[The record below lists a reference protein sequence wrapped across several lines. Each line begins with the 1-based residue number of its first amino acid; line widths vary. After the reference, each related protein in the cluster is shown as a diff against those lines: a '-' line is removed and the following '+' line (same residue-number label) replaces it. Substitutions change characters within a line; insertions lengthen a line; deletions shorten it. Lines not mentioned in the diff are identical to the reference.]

1 MFPLV
6 KSQIPTLPR
15 RAQDQNLKE
24 IPINSVTNK
33 KRSRLGNNSLPNRVD
48 LSNISDRFQNPLFLP
63 SVPPLASNGN
73 GGGGGDHK
81 FTREDL
87 KNSELIAQVDRK
99 FLLVKL
105 NDSSSSTSSG
115 CTLLMIDQH
124 AASERVRVEGFLKDL
139 SGRIAA
145 GEGPL
150 RKVLKEPRRVVIAR
164 EEELQL
170 RSRVDEF
177 GRWGIG
183 IEFLAVP
190 TPILDEDIA
199 EEQDYEQI
207 LITAVPHLVSDR
219 LLSDPKLLQELIRS
233 FLSQLSSLPPSRSIP
248 LPPKNVPNG
257 SWGNLVKNC
266 PKVMME
272 LINSK
277 SCRGAIMFND
287 RTCPLRFPLY

>member
-1 MFPLV
+1 M
-6 KSQIPTLPR
+6 
-15 RAQDQNLKE
+15 
-24 IPINSVTNK
+24 
-33 KRSRLGNNSLPNRVD
+33 KRSRPGYNPLPNRVD
-48 LSNISDRFQNPLFLP
+48 SSNISDRFQNPLFLP

-105 NDSSSSTSSG
+105 NDPSSSISSG

-124 AASERVRVEGFLKDL
+124 AASERVRVERFLKDL

-150 RKVLKEPRRVVIAR
+150 RKILKEPRQVVISR

-183 IEFLAVP
+183 IELLDAP
-190 TPILDEDIA
+190 NPILEQDIA

-207 LITAVPHLVSDR
+207 LITAVPHLVADR

-248 LPPKNVPNG
+248 LPRKNEPNG

-287 RTCPLRFPLY
+287 RACSLRFPLY